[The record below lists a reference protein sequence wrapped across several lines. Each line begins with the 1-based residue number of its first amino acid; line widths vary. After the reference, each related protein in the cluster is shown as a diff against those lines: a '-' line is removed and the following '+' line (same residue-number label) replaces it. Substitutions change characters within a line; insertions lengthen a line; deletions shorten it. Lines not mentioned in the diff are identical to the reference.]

1 MDRRQVDALQRLAA
15 LSAMKRE
22 AELAKLAAV
31 ARSRNRLKSA
41 LATLK
46 TTEAPLQGSDEEG
59 NGAGVDPAMVAA
71 RLAHR
76 RWIENRQSRLNQQLA
91 AITAD
96 WLRQRPAAAKAFGRA
111 EVMETLRDRARTA
124 YREARDKER

>member
-46 TTEAPLQGSDEEG
+46 TTEAPLQGSDDEG
-59 NGAGVDPAMVAA
+59 GVDPAMVAA

-111 EVMETLRDRARTA
+111 EVMETLRDRAHTA
-124 YREARDKER
+124 YRGARDKER